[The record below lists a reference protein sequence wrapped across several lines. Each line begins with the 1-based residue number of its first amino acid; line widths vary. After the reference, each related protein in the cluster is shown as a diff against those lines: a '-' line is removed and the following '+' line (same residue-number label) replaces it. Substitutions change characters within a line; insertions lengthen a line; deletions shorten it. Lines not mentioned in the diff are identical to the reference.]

1 MTAMLDNLPGETAV
15 LARLL
20 AWAEAEPA
28 IRAVLLTSSRAR
40 PEPGVDALSDYDV
53 ILAVTDPEA
62 FLKDEAWKA
71 AYGPPLL
78 GWGDQTVEAGL
89 TTYFRGV
96 VYADFVKVDYTFWPL
111 ALLAHITASGVLTDE
126 LEAGYRV
133 LLDKD
138 AHTGTAPFGPS
149 RPLRL
154 SIRRWSK
161 SSGGGRATWP
171 RACGA
176 TSCCLRAGCWTTT

>member
-78 GWGDQTVEAGL
+78 GWGADRDAG
-89 TTYFRGV
+89 
-96 VYADFVKVDYTFWPL
+96 A
-111 ALLAHITASGVLTDE
+111 
-126 LEAGYRV
+126 
-133 LLDKD
+133 
-138 AHTGTAPFGPS
+138 
-149 RPLRL
+149 
-154 SIRRWSK
+154 
-161 SSGGGRATWP
+161 GRALVPT
-171 RACGA
+171 GVHGE
-176 TSCCLRAGCWTTT
+176 SDV